1 MMKTSAGILR
11 ILILLCLFSGI
22 AASGAHAQEASN
34 EASSGLGFGLKAGFG
49 LDPDQF
55 VIGAQFSLGKPV
67 SIFRVVPNIDIG
79 FGDTTIDF
87 NVDFLVRLLVENTP
101 VALYGGA
108 APTIAYVNRKGAG
121 DEWALGFSLVA
132 GIQVPIITSQ
142 GMNFEVRGSPVGGI
156 PSWRFLAAILF

>member
-1 MMKTSAGILR
+1 MKTSHR
-11 ILILLCLFSGI
+11 IVRVLFLFSLIGGF
-22 AASGAHAQEASN
+22 AASGAHAQEASS
-34 EASSGLGFGLKAGFG
+34 ETPTGLGFGLKAGFG

-55 VIGAQFSLGKPV
+55 VIGAQFSLGQPV

-101 VALYGGA
+101 IALYGGG
-108 APTIAYVNRKGAG
+108 APTIAYVNAKNAG
-121 DEWALGFSLVA
+121 DEWHFGFSLVA
-132 GIQVPIITSQ
+132 GIQVPILTKQ
-142 GMNFEVRGSPVGGI
+142 GMNFEVRGSPVGGV